1 MAADALAS
9 VIGLDGKAAPI
20 QQLRAARE
28 ELQRLADD
36 RVAALLLPG
45 VGKQP
50 AAAAAASSEPTAT
63 AGGEAAVEELWSHL
77 QLLVA
82 AQSCT
87 SARVLG
93 AARYQAQEMAGLL
106 QLLHAP
112 LPHGAATGSDAR
124 RWCEE
129 RLEKQLRDEEPLAL
143 LEVIAPFLREPRCPP
158 WLRPVCTDLLSR
170 CVLRPGGVSGL
181 IACLRGGASL
191 AVQLLSSKPK
201 NLSSATYVERMTP
214 QLRTSG

>member
-1 MAADALAS
+1 MSTTALAS
-9 VIGLDGKAAPI
+9 VIGLDGKPASI

-45 VGKQP
+45 VGKTGSAPP
-50 AAAAAASSEPTAT
+50 AAAKE
-63 AGGEAAVEELWSHL
+63 GEAAVAELWSHL

-82 AQSCT
+82 AQGCT

-93 AARYQAQEMAGLL
+93 AARYQAQEMAGML

-112 LPHGAATGSDAR
+112 PPHCAMQGSAAR

-129 RLEKQLRDEEPLAL
+129 RLEQQMREEEPLAL
-143 LEVIAPFLREPRCPP
+143 LEILAPFVREPRCP
-158 WLRPVCTDLLSR
+158 S
-170 CVLRPGGVSGL
+170 
-181 IACLRGGASL
+181 
-191 AVQLLSSKPK
+191 
-201 NLSSATYVERMTP
+201 
-214 QLRTSG
+214 